1 MHGARRRLAAFLL
14 LGACAPDPGVANV
27 QFLFE
32 GGLPT
37 LAEAVDV
44 TARVEE
50 REDPAAPGPVL
61 ASTPPARIPAGP
73 LEALSLSPLA
83 IPNGARRVVI
93 AELRSVSSPDR
104 VLYYGVSAPFEIH
117 PGDVLDVPVRVQPIT
132 PPERSR
138 VEILAVH
145 RGFVGAPA
153 VELRLTTDR
162 GTRVRLSNVVTF
174 PERATVILELAALSP
189 EAGGARAFR
198 TAWDLDRDLDAP
210 CLDSDAC
217 PRTVFARF
225 IDAEGYQSTTRT
237 SSVVLDTRAPEILPG
252 SATLELAPPP
262 GLLRQVTRA
271 REGTRVTVTF
281 TASELLQ
288 GPPDVALSGG
298 SPLPFETCV
307 PSGLSHRCS
316 LTYTARD
323 PGEARHTVTATLVDR
338 AGHARAVSLAELVGD
353 TVAPS
358 PPATQAHGRVV
369 LHRAPWGTSAA
380 PGDARF
386 EIRGAA
392 GAVEPGSL
400 LVALDRRAIDQ
411 ALELSRT
418 TTPAAAD
425 GSFSGLRLGADRAEV
440 FLVSVDA
447 AGNASD
453 AAPETAVIEGAPVL
467 EQRWS
472 VAFSDRPASPHR
484 VEATAIAEETRS
496 LDPAVSRELF
506 GAELGALASADG
518 REIAQVGRP
527 SWRERTPPA
536 SLPSARYNHGLAFDR
551 ARGRAVLF
559 GGFDGTRV
567 LSDTWEWDGR
577 DWIPAPTIGSVPEPR
592 SNHAIA
598 FDRERTA
605 TLLFG
610 GEGVGGRLDDSWS
623 WNGARWTPLSPA
635 HAPSPRRNHAMAYDA
650 ARGRVVLFG
659 GESLP
664 LIVNGETWEWDG
676 LDWTQTSTRA
686 GPPARWAHALAFDPV
701 SNEVVLF
708 GGEDLGASALLGD
721 TWVWDG
727 QRWRD
732 RTSTSTSTSTSTG
745 SGGPSPRRDHTLAF
759 DAALGMVVMTG
770 GMIDRSDVMSDEVW
784 AWNGATSAWRR
795 LPASARRPSAR
806 GAHAAAEISGGVIL
820 FGGRNHL
827 DLSGDLWRI
836 DGGVPREITPRFTWP
851 GARSRAAL
859 AFDPIAQ
866 RAVLFGGLDA
876 ERAWQSDA
884 FAWDGYAWSAIETPT
899 VAAALSSPA
908 LAVDT
913 ARQRLV
919 LVGARGASLQVLE
932 QVGDR
937 FRPITST
944 SPAPTAREWAPLA
957 ADPVTSQVLLFGGFD
972 TARQVE
978 LDALLAWSGA
988 EWRALSQSTPR
999 PSARLGHSLATDTA
1013 RGRLIACGG
1022 RGVDP
1027 LLPFETWEWDGAR
1040 WAGPLITS
1048 PAPPDRW
1055 ASAITFDPVR
1065 ERTILAGGVGAD
1077 LQTVDDLWSWNGQ
1090 AWTRLDPASAT
1101 PPSRGMASMTYDASR
1116 RRLLYFGGVQG
1127 DDQGAP
1133 GRDLWELRADSED
1146 RPAIEASIGFTSAS
1160 IPRTDVESMSIQ
1172 AFAGAS
1178 GEGPAG
1184 AALELWDA
1192 RAAAWAVVATNQAP
1206 ESAGAV
1212 LDARVE
1218 GAQRF
1223 VGGDGWIVFRIRS
1236 RSPQG
1241 RSSATV
1247 RVDALALEIAAR
1259 LSGR

>member
-1 MHGARRRLAAFLL
+1 ML
-14 LGACAPDPGVANV
+14 
-27 QFLFE
+27 FLFE

-61 ASTPPARIPAGP
+61 ASTSPARIPAGP

-83 IPNGARRVVI
+83 IPNGDRRVVI

-132 PPERSR
+132 PPESSR
-138 VEILAVH
+138 VEILAAP
-145 RGFVGAPA
+145 RGFVGGPA
-153 VELRLTTDR
+153 VELRLITDR

-174 PERATVILELAALSP
+174 PEHATVILELASLSP

-198 TAWDLDRDLDAP
+198 TAWDLDRDLEAP

-225 IDAEGYQSTTRT
+225 IDAEGYESTTRT

-252 SATLELAPPP
+252 SATLELDPPP

-271 REGTRVTVTF
+271 REGTRVIVTF

-288 GPPDVALSGG
+288 GPPDVALSGD
-298 SPLPFETCV
+298 SPLPFEACA
-307 PSGLSHRCS
+307 PSGLSHRCA

-323 PGEARHTVTATLVDR
+323 PGEAHHTITATIVDR
-338 AGHARAVSLAELVGD
+338 AGHARAVNIAALVGD

-358 PPATQAHGRVV
+358 PPATEEPGRVV
-369 LHRAPWGTSAA
+369 LHRSPWGTSTA
-380 PGDARF
+380 PGEARF
-386 EIRGAA
+386 EIRGDA
-392 GAVEPGSL
+392 GAAEPGSF
-400 LVALDRRAIDQ
+400 LVAFDRRPIDQ
-411 ALELSRT
+411 GVEISRT
-418 TTPAAAD
+418 ATPAAAD
-425 GSFSGLRLGADRAEV
+425 GSFSGLHMGVDRAEV

-447 AGNASD
+447 AGNVSD
-453 AAPETAVIEGAPVL
+453 AAPETAAIEGARIL

-472 VAFSDRPASPHR
+472 VAFSSRPVSPHR
-484 VEATAIAEETRS
+484 VEATAIAEETRAA
-496 LDPAVSRELF
+496 DPAVSRELF
-506 GAELGALASADG
+506 GAELDALASVDG
-518 REIAQVGRP
+518 REIEEVARA
-527 SWRERTPPA
+527 SWRERAPPV

-559 GGFDGTRV
+559 GGFDGTRA

-610 GEGVGGRLDDSWS
+610 GEGVGGRLDDSWA
-623 WNGARWTPLSPA
+623 WNGARWTRLSPA

-659 GESLP
+659 GEGLP
-664 LIVNGETWEWDG
+664 LVVNAETWEWDG
-676 LDWTQTSTRA
+676 IDWTQTSTRA
-686 GPPARWAHALAFDPV
+686 GPPARWAHALAYDPV
-701 SNEVVLF
+701 ASEVVLF

-721 TWVWDG
+721 TWTWDG

-732 RTSTSTSTSTSTG
+732 RTSTSSDA
-745 SGGPSPRRDHTLAF
+745 PSPRRDHTLAF

-770 GMIDRSDVMSDEVW
+770 GMIDRSDVMSDEAW

-795 LPASARRPSAR
+795 LPANPRRPSAR
-806 GAHAAAEISGGVIL
+806 GAHAAAETSGGVIL
-820 FGGRNHL
+820 FGGRNNL

-836 DGGVPREITPRFTWP
+836 DGGVPREITPRSTWP

-876 ERAWQSDA
+876 ARAWQRDA

-899 VAAALSSPA
+899 VATALSSPA
-908 LAVDT
+908 LAIDT

-919 LVGARGASLQVLE
+919 LTGVRGPSLEVLE

-937 FRPITST
+937 FLSITST
-944 SPAPTAREWAPLA
+944 SPAPTAREWALLA
-957 ADPVTSQVLLFGGFD
+957 SDPAASGVLLFGGVD
-972 TARQVE
+972 TAQQAE
-978 LDALLAWSGA
+978 LDALLAWDGA
-988 EWRALSQSTPR
+988 GWRAVAQPTPR

-1040 WAGPLITS
+1040 WAGPSITS
-1048 PAPPDRW
+1048 PTPQDRW
-1055 ASAITFDPVR
+1055 AGASTFDSALA
-1065 ERTILAGGVGAD
+1065 RTVLSGGVGAD
-1077 LQTVDDLWSWNGQ
+1077 LQTIDDLWSWDGQ
-1090 AWTRLDPASAT
+1090 AWRRLDPAGAT
-1101 PPSRGMASMTYDASR
+1101 PPSRAMASMTYDASR

-1133 GRDLWELRADSED
+1133 GRDLWELRADPED
-1146 RPAIEASIGFTSAS
+1146 RPAIEASIAFASAS
-1160 IPRTDVESMSIQ
+1160 IPRADVQSISIQ

-1192 RAAAWAVVATNQAP
+1192 RAAAWVLLATNQAP
-1206 ESAGAV
+1206 ERAGAV

-1218 GAQRF
+1218 DPQRF
-1223 VGGDGWIVFRIRS
+1223 LGGDGWVVFRIRS
-1236 RSPQG
+1236 RSAQG
-1241 RSSATV
+1241 RSTATV

-1259 LSGR
+1259 LSDR